1 MLVLRIYIIIALLFT
16 AINMPFNMRKNKG
29 KKDFVEILLS
39 QLFVSFI
46 WPLVLLITAAG
57 YLVQAF
63 MTIKAKRLICDMC
76 MLNNIEV
83 DRKKLKVTIKVTE
96 NKKISV
102 LPKNSYTEGIMATV
116 DYMEKQKES

>member
-1 MLVLRIYIIIALLFT
+1 LLVLRIYIIIALLFT
-16 AINMPFNMRKNKG
+16 AINMPFNMRKHKG

-63 MTIKAKRLICDMC
+63 VNYPRLKPRAC
-76 MLNNIEV
+76 
-83 DRKKLKVTIKVTE
+83 
-96 NKKISV
+96 
-102 LPKNSYTEGIMATV
+102 NSRNWLL
-116 DYMEKQKES
+116 